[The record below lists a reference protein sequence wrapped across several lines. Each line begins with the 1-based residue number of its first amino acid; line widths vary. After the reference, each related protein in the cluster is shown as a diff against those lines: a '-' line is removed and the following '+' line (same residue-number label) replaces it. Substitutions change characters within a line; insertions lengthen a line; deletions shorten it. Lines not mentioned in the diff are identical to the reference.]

1 MSTCITRYVVTVLV
15 SAVRSVA
22 GIVLAIFLIPFQL
35 SGQNGQVPHSSG
47 DQTQSSVS
55 KAGNKT
61 PQKGDDIPCVPT
73 AANTAPVKYTTPAPP
88 GQKHKVDLHW
98 MASRSP
104 EVKEYEVHR
113 CTPGGPCSVIA
124 SVNGTSYPDDTVQS
138 RQDYCYF
145 VTAFVKGRQDSDRES
160 PPSNIIYVLIP
171 SP

>member
-1 MSTCITRYVVTVLV
+1 MHRDLKLIR
-15 SAVRSVA
+15 AVRTVA
-22 GIVLAIFLIPFQL
+22 GIVLGILLISFQL

-47 DQTQSSVS
+47 DKTQSVS

-73 AANTAPVKYTTPAPP
+73 RFNTDPVKYTTPLPP
-88 GQKHKVDLHW
+88 GQKHKVDLRW
-98 MASRSP
+98 MASRSL

-124 SVNGTSYPDDTVQS
+124 SVNGTSYPDDTVEP

-145 VTAFVKGRQDSDRES
+145 VTAFVKGRRDSDRES
-160 PPSNIIYVLIP
+160 LPSNIIYVLIP

>member
-1 MSTCITRYVVTVLV
+1 MARYLKLV
-15 SAVRSVA
+15 GTLPA
-22 GIVLAIFLIPFQL
+22 GAAIILSILLIPLQL
-35 SGQNGQVPHSSG
+35 RAQNGQSPPSSAIL
-47 DQTQSSVS
+47 TQSSAS
-55 KAGNKT
+55 KPENKT
-61 PQKGDDIPCVPT
+61 PQKGDDIPCVASP
-73 AANTAPVKYTTPAPP
+73 ANTAPVKYTTPAPP

-113 CTPGGPCSVIA
+113 CTPGGLCSVIA
-124 SVNGTSYPDDTVQS
+124 SVNGTSFPDTVQS